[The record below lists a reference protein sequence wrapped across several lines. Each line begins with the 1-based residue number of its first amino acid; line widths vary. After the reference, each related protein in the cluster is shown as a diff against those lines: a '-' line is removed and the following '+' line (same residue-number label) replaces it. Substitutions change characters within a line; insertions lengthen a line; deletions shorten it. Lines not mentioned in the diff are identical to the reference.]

1 MAHRRGSGPV
11 FEADFRLALKENI
24 DVLSAS
30 ERVDA
35 ILGYKPKEFLSSAI
49 SLEGLV
55 HPHDAAVVRQLFSPS
70 SNDESGELK
79 VRVRHADGRIR
90 CLSWIFERE
99 KKAQGLAILNL
110 ILRDAT
116 RLPHKNTDPR
126 TAAELMA
133 LMEGMDECAYRKDWN
148 HVITLANRNFRRLFS
163 NASEEPRDLTGLTD
177 YDLFS
182 EEYADQ
188 SYELEEQ
195 VLAGQ
200 PVAYVAHQTVHG
212 SRERLDHRKFPVYDP
227 QGQITGLF
235 TIIAVTTERAQ
246 AERTLRANEESL
258 RGAQRVAGIGTF
270 VLDIQ
275 GRVWTASD
283 VLYEILGIDKGC
295 ERTLAVW
302 TDLIRQEDL
311 AALVKLYGE
320 MVLGQSKML
329 DGEARFIRR
338 ADKTLRWARVR
349 GRLALDELGRPHT
362 LRGSIEDISDRKL
375 AEAELRQ
382 SSGLLELFIQD
393 APTGLA
399 MFNREMRYIC
409 ASRRWIEDMGVKE
422 WSVAG
427 KSHYELGYKIPERW
441 KEQHRRAL
449 EGETV
454 SFNEDCY
461 ESEDGSERWVRR
473 MVRPWW
479 TGYGTVG
486 GIVVLSED
494 ITERKANENALRESE
509 KSLNEAQR
517 IAGVG
522 SYVLDLAS
530 GVWSSSETLDEILGI
545 DGVYSHTVD
554 GWKALIH
561 LDDSAMMASHLVNE
575 VLGKAMQFSKE
586 YRIVRPSDGAV
597 RWVQGLGELETD
609 ALGNPT
615 HLRGTIQ
622 EITTRKEAEASLWES
637 RELLQLFIEHAPV
650 AIAMF
655 DREMR
660 YVAASHRWLENY
672 ALAGKE
678 IRGRSH
684 YDDTPEIPER
694 WKEAHCRGLNGEA
707 MRAKEDRFV
716 RADGTKRWSRWEL
729 VPWRAADGTI
739 GGIVLFTED
748 ITALKESE
756 DRLQL
761 AANVFTHASE
771 GILITD
777 AEGAILDANNAF
789 TRITGYTRAEV
800 LGQNPRMLKSG
811 RQSREFYAEMWAL
824 LKEKGHWSGEVWN
837 RAKGGQIF
845 AEMLTISAVPD
856 AMGRTKQY
864 VAMFSDLTPIK
875 ETEKQLKHI
884 AHFDVL
890 TGLPNRTLLADRLRQ
905 AMAQSHRLGSIVA
918 VAYLDLDDFRAVNDL
933 HGHNVGDQ
941 LLTAITLRM
950 GAALRDGDTLAR
962 IGGDEFAAVLL
973 EIANIEES
981 LDLIARL
988 RDAVAEPVRL
998 GEVELRVSA
1007 SMGVTFY
1014 PQAEDAEPDQLLR
1027 QADQA
1032 MYFAKLAGK
1041 ERYHIFDPTL
1051 DRSMRGRHED
1061 LQRIRQAMKAQEF
1074 ELYFQPRV
1082 NMSSGTVLSAE
1093 ALIRWRHPELGLLLP
1108 DHFLPVVEGNL
1119 LIVELG
1125 EWVIGAALAH
1135 MERWREEGLDIPV
1148 SVNIDAM
1155 QLQEPRFVERLK
1167 ELLTSH
1173 PNVQPSKLE
1182 LEVLER
1188 SAFQDIAQVSEVI
1201 RACSKLG
1208 VSFAL
1213 DDFGTGYSSLSY
1225 LKRLPV
1231 DVLKID
1237 QSFVHDMLDD
1247 PEDLTILEGVLVL
1260 ANAFRR
1266 QAVAEGVETVD
1277 HGLMLLRLGCPVAQG
1292 FGIARPMPGS
1302 ELAKWAADWRPDP
1315 RWANVPAVDPGKW
1328 PILYASVE
1336 HRAWVAEV
1344 EEFLLGNRLAAPR
1357 MDHHLCRFGS
1367 WLDGEASAGRSDP
1380 TSFQVIDQMHQ
1391 KLHAHANRIL
1401 DLKGKDV
1408 GMAAP
1413 AELTEL
1419 HTLRDGLLEKLQ
1431 FFVQSV

>member
-1 MAHRRGSGPV
+1 M
-11 FEADFRLALKENI
+11 FEADFRVALKEKL

-30 ERVDA
+30 ERVEA
-35 ILGYKPKEFLSSAI
+35 LLGYKPKEFLLSTV

-55 HPHDAAVVRQLFSPS
+55 HPHDAAVVRHLFSPAS
-70 SNDESGELK
+70 KGESGEVK

-90 CLSWIFERE
+90 CLSWVYERE
-99 KKAQGLAILNL
+99 KQAQGFAILNL
-110 ILRDAT
+110 KLRDPSRLT
-116 RLPHKNTDPR
+116 REG
-126 TAAELMA
+126 AGAELTA
-133 LMEGMDECAYRKDWN
+133 LLEGMDECAYRKDRN
-148 HVITLANRNFRRLFS
+148 HVITLANRNFRRMFS
-163 NASEEPRDLTGLTD
+163 DPAEEPRDLTGLTD

-188 SYELEEQ
+188 SYALEEQ

-200 PVAYVAHQTVHG
+200 PVAYVAHQTVQG
-212 SRERLDHRKFPVYDP
+212 RKERLDHRKFPVRD
-227 QGQITGLF
+227 QAGEITGLF

-246 AERTLRANEESL
+246 AERVLRANEESL
-258 RGAQRVAGIGTF
+258 QGAQRAAGVGTF
-270 VLDIQ
+270 VLDVQ
-275 GRVWTASD
+275 ERKWTASD
-283 VLYEILGIDKGC
+283 VLFEITGIDEGC

-302 TDLIRQEDL
+302 PDLIRREDL
-311 AALVKLYGE
+311 AALVKLYGD
-320 MVLGQSKML
+320 MILDQSRVL
-329 DGEARFIRR
+329 DGETRFIRQT
-338 ADKTLRWARVR
+338 DKALRWGRVR
-349 GRLALDELGRPHT
+349 ARLELDAEGRPHT
-362 LRGSIEDISDRKL
+362 LRGTIEDISERKL
-375 AEAELRQ
+375 ADAELRESQ
-382 SSGLLELFIQD
+382 GLLELFTQD

-399 MFNREMRYIC
+399 MFDREMRYIS
-409 ASRRWIEDMGVKE
+409 ASRRWMEDVEIKE
-422 WSVAG
+422 WDLIG
-427 KSHYELGYKIPERW
+427 KSHYELGFKIPERW

-449 EGETV
+449 NGETV
-454 SFNEDCY
+454 PFNEDCC
-461 ESEDGSERWVRR
+461 EARDGSIRWVRR

-479 TGYGTVG
+479 TGQGTVG
-486 GIVVLSED
+486 GIVVFQENISA
-494 ITERKANENALRESE
+494 RKAAEHALRESE

-517 IAGVG
+517 IAGIG

-530 GVWSSSETLDEILGI
+530 GIWTSSEMLDEILGI
-545 DGVYSHTVD
+545 DGLYAHTVE
-554 GWKALIH
+554 GWKALVH
-561 LDDSAMMASHLVNE
+561 PDDTAMMASHLVNE
-575 VLGKAMQFSKE
+575 VLGRAMRFSKE
-586 YRIVRPSDGAV
+586 YRIVRANDGAV
-597 RWVQGLGELETD
+597 RWVQGLGVLETD
-609 ALGNPT
+609 AQRNITL
-615 HLRGTIQ
+615 LRGTIQ
-622 EITTRKEAEASLWES
+622 DISTRKQAEALLRES
-637 RELLQLFIEHAPV
+637 RELLQLFIEHAPA

-660 YVAASHRWLENY
+660 YLAASRRWLENY
-672 ALAGKE
+672 ALVGKE

-684 YDDTPEIPER
+684 YDDIPEIPER
-694 WKEAHCRGLNGEA
+694 WKEAHRRGLAGEGL
-707 MRAKEDRFV
+707 RAEEERFV
-716 RADGTKRWSRWEL
+716 RADGAERWSRWEL

-748 ITALKESE
+748 ITGLKVNE

-771 GILITD
+771 GILITN
-777 AEGAILDANNAF
+777 AEGVILDANSAF

-811 RQSREFYAEMWAL
+811 RQTREFYADLWAQ

-856 AMGRTKQY
+856 ATGRTKQY

-884 AHFDVL
+884 AHFDLL

-905 AMAQSHRLGSIVA
+905 AMAQCHRLGRIVA
-918 VAYLDLDDFRAVNDL
+918 LAYLDLDDFHSINDR
-933 HGHNVGDQ
+933 HGRNTGDL
-941 LLTAITLRM
+941 LLTAITQRLTRV
-950 GAALRDGDTLAR
+950 LRDGDTLAR
-962 IGGDEFAAVLL
+962 LGGDEFAVVLL

-981 LDLIARL
+981 LAFIGRL
-988 RDAVAEPVRL
+988 RDAVAEPVHL
-998 GEVELRVSA
+998 GELLLQVSA
-1007 SMGVTFY
+1007 SIGVTFY
-1014 PQAEDAEPDQLLR
+1014 PQTEDMEPDQLLR

-1032 MYFAKLAGK
+1032 MYFAKLAGRS
-1041 ERYHIFDPTL
+1041 RYHIFDPTL

-1061 LQRIRQAMKAQEF
+1061 LQRIRQAMHAHEF

-1082 NMSSGTVLSAE
+1082 NMCTGTVLSAE

-1108 DHFLPVVEGNL
+1108 QQFLPVVEGNL
-1119 LIVELG
+1119 LAVELG
-1125 EWVIGAALAH
+1125 EWVIGSALSH
-1135 MERWREEGLDIPV
+1135 MERWHEEGLDIPI
-1148 SVNIDAM
+1148 SVNVDAM
-1155 QLQEPRFVERLK
+1155 QLQEPRFVDRLK
-1167 ELLTSH
+1167 ELLARH
-1173 PNVQPSKLE
+1173 PDIQPSKLE
-1182 LEVLER
+1182 LEVLES
-1188 SAFQDIAQVSEVI
+1188 SAFQDVAQVSEVI

-1292 FGIARPMPGS
+1292 YGIARPMPGS
-1302 ELAKWAADWRPDP
+1302 ELARWTANWRPDP
-1315 RWANVPAVDPGKW
+1315 LWANVSAIDPVKW

-1344 EEFLLGNRLAAPR
+1344 EEFLQGDRLAAPR

-1367 WLDGEASAGRSDP
+1367 WLDAETSAGRSDF
-1380 TSFQVIDQMHQ
+1380 TSFQAIDALHQ
-1391 KLHAHANRIL
+1391 KLHAHGNGIL
-1401 DLKGKDV
+1401 DLKKQDIGTEEFA
-1408 GMAAP
+1408 G
-1413 AELTEL
+1413 LTEL
-1419 HTLRDGLLEKLQ
+1419 RTLRDGLLEKLQ
-1431 FFVQSV
+1431 YFVQSV